1 MFLKKGS
8 WTHPG
13 NELISG
19 SGKFVIEKAIIN
31 WKRLDFQGKGFMA
44 KRTQS
49 VHTVILVVMSL
60 AVAGLVAWVVW
71 TGSDYYT
78 TPLTE
83 RPHHEDF
90 RSMRPAGRVGHGLGI
105 LGSVML
111 VTLLVYSLR
120 KRLKFMQRWGDLSVW
135 LRNHIFMGVVGPILI
150 TLHTSFKVDGL
161 VAVSYW
167 SMVAVALSGVVGRYL
182 YQQIPRNVL
191 GETLSSDDIESRNEA
206 ILVELSENHGVG
218 ENGVTALEKL
228 ALGPL
233 ENRPAPVALMIL
245 PVVNLTLARH
255 LRSNLVGFTPQSGL
269 QTRKLARKWVLQT
282 RRLYLFHLIRDLF
295 HWWHVFHKPFALI
308 MILIMIVH
316 VAVAVALGYT
326 WEFGNND
333 F

>member
-1 MFLKKGS
+1 
-8 WTHPG
+8 
-13 NELISG
+13 
-19 SGKFVIEKAIIN
+19 
-31 WKRLDFQGKGFMA
+31 MA
-44 KRTQS
+44 VRKTS
-49 VHTVILVVMSL
+49 VHTVILVIMSL
-60 AVAGLVAWVVW
+60 AVAVLIAWVVW

-135 LRNHIFMGVVGPILI
+135 LRYHIFMGVAGPILI

-218 ENGVTALEKL
+218 EKGVTALEKL

-245 PVVNLTLARH
+245 PVVNLTLARQ
-255 LRSNLVGFTPQSGL
+255 LQSDLVGFPSQSGL
-269 QTRKLARKWVLQT
+269 QTRKLARNWVLQT
-282 RRLYLFHLIRDLF
+282 RRLHLFHLIRDLF

-316 VAVAVALGYT
+316 VAVALALGYT
-326 WEFGNND
+326 WEFGSND
-333 F
+333 Y